1 MVTAVEFKNGMR
13 HLSGAVSIITTQNDG
28 APAGMTATA
37 VCSLTADPPMLLIC
51 INKDA
56 TSHQPIRT
64 TRRFAVNVLSSDDV
78 GTARRFCVGD
88 MRSRFQV
95 GCWNRL
101 PSGNLALESS
111 LVTFDCSLCE
121 DIQVETHSIFI
132 GCVEE
137 VIVRAKS
144 TPLVYING
152 QYAHVIPRGNF

>member
-1 MVTAVEFKNGMR
+1 M
-13 HLSGAVSIITTQNDG
+13 
-28 APAGMTATA
+28 
-37 VCSLTADPPMLLIC
+37 
-51 INKDA
+51 
-56 TSHQPIRT
+56 
-64 TRRFAVNVLSSDDV
+64 
-78 GTARRFCVGD
+78 
-88 MRSRFQV
+88 